1 MLAIAETPDAI
12 GTRDVS
18 ARPLLSAAAG
28 AKSREE
34 PGQERPRAT
43 WKREHGS
50 DEPFGRTQDESER
63 PARLARR
70 EAKSELAQVRAH
82 HGFVHSGRTRA
93 RQRASS
99 PSANTPKRTE
109 FPREFKARRG
119 ILKRCRSGMAAAM
132 ASTIGVRPRWHRSR
146 RAHRLPRPADRPSRP
161 KYRRRR
167 WLRLSS

>member
-1 MLAIAETPDAI
+1 MLATAGAPDAM

-34 PGQERPRAT
+34 PGQERPRAA

-70 EAKSELAQVRAH
+70 EAKSELAQIRAH
-82 HGFVHSGRTRA
+82 HGFVHSDRTRT

-99 PSANTPKRTE
+99 PSGHPIAPFATSATLCQL
-109 FPREFKARRG
+109 FRG
-119 ILKRCRSGMAAAM
+119 FLLHAERGSVPVPIN
-132 ASTIGVRPRWHRSR
+132 
-146 RAHRLPRPADRPSRP
+146 RPAPTANWSAGARSAT
-161 KYRRRR
+161 KVGAV
-167 WLRLSS
+167 